1 MSEMALNS
9 FCFPRLDINYWFFV
23 DIFMDIIFSIIG
35 FFRKIVSFDFFNIP
49 EYARK
54 IDGVI

>member
-1 MSEMALNS
+1 M
-9 FCFPRLDINYWFFV
+9 I
-23 DIFMDIIFSIIG
+23 IIFSIIG